1 MSDRQD
7 TLDSQDSQDSK
18 DTPDVVMAAHI
29 YVTKMLN
36 PFMPLKGFHRP
47 LKPNP
52 NRK

>member
-7 TLDSQDSQDSK
+7 TLAKTQD
-18 DTPDVVMAAHI
+18 TGDVVIAVVHI

-36 PFMPLKGFHRP
+36 PFMPLNGFYRP